1 MHLDVDN
8 EAKDMVRALCF
19 DVRESKC
26 GKQLLRILQNKCAKL
41 DEMNSE
47 ENHKCYNLTF

>member
-8 EAKDMVRALCF
+8 ESKNMVRGWCF
-19 DVRESKC
+19 DVREFKC

-41 DEMNSE
+41 DKMDSE
-47 ENHKCYNLTF
+47 ENYKCYNLTF